1 MGVRPFSECPT
12 YNFPCFLRTAQRV
25 CGAGSS
31 TKLFPFPSEDIEMR
45 EKRSLSPFNRF
56 LLLFLL
62 IQGPLKAPSS
72 VGGGGSDGLP
82 PSLHSTLRHTA
93 SKEDTAE
100 RRTEGEEEGPFPQGR
115 QWERSP
121 PSLLSPSKVC
131 VCRVAGEGRG
141 KEEILSVPYEPA
153 PRAKPAEKEEEGRK
167 NRSSPSSFFAGLREE
182 DRKQAVL
189 FPSTFLP

>member
-56 LLLFLL
+56 LLLLLL

-72 VGGGGSDGLP
+72 VGGGGGGSVGLP
-82 PSLHSTLRHTA
+82 PSLYSTLRHTA

-100 RRTEGEEEGPFPQGR
+100 RRTEEEEEGPFPQGR

-131 VCRVAGEGRG
+131 VCRVAGEEGGGNTFSAVRTGAPSETSRKRG
-141 KEEILSVPYEPA
+141 GGKG
-153 PRAKPAEKEEEGRK
+153 KP
-167 NRSSPSSFFAGLREE
+167 FFAFLFFRGLAGGR
-182 DRKQAVL
+182 
-189 FPSTFLP
+189 